1 MSTHDE
7 ENLSLNYAQIVSYS
21 GMASRRDLR
30 KKRVKLTSPSG
41 ERLKPRTRV
50 EIGAE
55 EQEILVSGE
64 PLAFW
69 AERDSLWVMHKPEG
83 FVVSRSFEDGESIYS
98 LLPVGA
104 PMDTLEPVGRLDSD
118 TRGLLVFTEDGQ
130 LNQRM
135 RNPSHDV
142 PRTYLA
148 GLSEPVDAEKLKDA
162 KAGILELRDGTTP
175 QIEEVIH
182 QEEWND
188 HGFDWLPVLC
198 PEFVHDM
205 GAHRYL
211 VTITEGR
218 YHEVRRLFAAMG
230 SHVERLQRLRFG
242 PFWLLPRGT
251 DPERARTLIEA
262 SESERDDA
270 GQQLERDRPVLP
282 VFLDEGESTR
292 LTDTELDRIYQWFGL
307 DTGGLQLR
315 IRFPYVGE

>member
-1 MSTHDE
+1 
-7 ENLSLNYAQIVSYS
+7 
-21 GMASRRDLR
+21 
-30 KKRVKLTSPSG
+30 
-41 ERLKPRTRV
+41 
-50 EIGAE
+50 
-55 EQEILVSGE
+55 
-64 PLAFW
+64 
-69 AERDSLWVMHKPEG
+69 
-83 FVVSRSFEDGESIYS
+83 
-98 LLPVGA
+98 
-104 PMDTLEPVGRLDSD
+104 MDTLEPVGRLDSD

-148 GLSEPVDAEKLKDA
+148 GLSEPVEEEKLRES

-182 QEEWND
+182 HEEWSE
-188 HGFDWLPVLC
+188 HGFEWLPVLC

-251 DPERARTLIEA
+251 DSDRARRLIE
-262 SESERDDA
+262 ESEACLDEADG
-270 GQQLERDRPVLP
+270 GQENERPVLP
-282 VFLDEGESTR
+282 VFLDEGESIR
-292 LTDTELDRIYQWFGL
+292 LTDEELDRLYAWFGL

-315 IRFPYVGE
+315 IRFPYVEG